1 MRQPEVSI
9 AMQELRHKKWVVKK
23 DIKKEGKGRPVHSYR
38 LAIPFEK
45 IVEVIEKEERAKI
58 DDIESNIQALK
69 KATDTQ

>member
-1 MRQPEVSI
+1 
-9 AMQELRHKKWVVKK
+9 MQELRHKKWVVKK